1 MCYEEYQ
8 GEVNGNIKG
17 WGYGGQSK
25 CGDNYNYEEGGG
37 GICPCYDGE
46 EVITISIE
54 RCLK

>member
-37 GICPCYDGE
+37 GICPSCAGD
-46 EVITISIE
+46 
-54 RCLK
+54 